1 MTDHAETKIAT
12 SRSMRVAQMT
22 GFCRPFQVVECP
34 IEAPRAGGAL
44 VRVEA
49 SAAAV
54 ANQLVWLSPTFA
66 GAYTDLA
73 KPLLYPG
80 RLDDAL
86 AATQKEADES
96 WKLATLPL
104 VYWALGRRG
113 ESDATL
119 QQFES
124 KYADVGAYNIAEI
137 YAYRGQTDAAFSWL
151 ERAYRQRDSGMSAVR
166 GDPLLQNLRKDP
178 RFMAVLAKMKLDR
191 DSLTTSR

>member
-1 MTDHAETKIAT
+1 
-12 SRSMRVAQMT
+12 MREIQ
-22 GFCRPFQVVECP
+22 
-34 IEAPRAGGAL
+34 
-44 VRVEA
+44 
-49 SAAAV
+49 
-54 ANQLVWLSPTFA
+54 
-66 GAYTDLA
+66 
-73 KPLLYPG
+73 
-80 RLDDAL
+80 
-86 AATQKEADES
+86 S

-104 VYWALGRRG
+104 VYWALGRRV
-113 ESDATL
+113 ESDVTL

-191 DSLTTSR
+191 DSLTTSW